1 MDNEAVKNIA
11 LFVVALIVAVVGYFK
26 RKPPIPDPIMTDP
39 IMTSIGLGWLERE
52 QTERMLKA
60 LDDQASALKTIAKC
74 MTDITDQ
81 RSQDMA
87 ERIDV
92 LMKKLD
98 SIPQPRR
105 R

>member
-1 MDNEAVKNIA
+1 MDNEAVNNIA

-26 RKPPIPDPIMTDP
+26 RKPPIPDPIMT
-39 IMTSIGLGWLERE
+39 SIGLGWLEHE